1 MPCRTVTNQTG
12 YLDVDYSE
20 LFKGDQPLDNPLLE
34 NDLGLFTPFARG
46 ANVTSDHALLR
57 ADSALCPA
65 DITQFRTDYIH
76 NQFVIDS
83 DLEVYIT
90 SC

>member
-1 MPCRTVTNQTG
+1 MISV
-12 YLDVDYSE
+12 YLRRS
-20 LFKGDQPLDNPLLE
+20 
-34 NDLGLFTPFARG
+34 RG